1 MSELRYIRL
10 GNGMDIDIFNPPEN
24 LEELV
29 QMEFALYT
37 RGTSSDYTDE
47 DRLRF
52 IDVTI
57 ERLHCADSYYAV
69 KDLIME
75 RYEYELDDQG
85 RLMDSDEFYNME
97 FMECC
102 YERGREDASLRY
114 HCDDHHVYDKVNRLI
129 ARIIRAVMTWEHPKE
144 AEG

>member
-1 MSELRYIRL
+1 MLKTIDLPRGVKI
-10 GNGMDIDIFNPPEN
+10 DIDNPPEN

-29 QMEFALYT
+29 QKTFAEYT
-37 RGTSSDYTDE
+37 FGTCADYTDE

-52 IDVTI
+52 IEVTI
-57 ERLHCADSYYAV
+57 ERLHRADSYYAV

-75 RYEYELDDQG
+75 RYGYELDDQG

-102 YERGREDASLRY
+102 YERGREHASLRY